1 VPLVWGER
9 EAVSGD
15 NARRLRA
22 LDAWI
27 ERSDQQ
33 GVLEWIAYDAAS
45 LDEARQAAQRVLADD
60 GEAE

>member
-1 VPLVWGER
+1 VT
-9 EAVSGD
+9 GD

-27 ERSDQQ
+27 ERGDQQ
-33 GVLEWIAYDAAS
+33 GVLEWIADDAAS

-60 GEAE
+60 GGAE